1 MPGQLNKAIQAATKQ
16 VIADLGNAFNSS
28 ITFTKKTS
36 GLYNTATGNYFTTDT
51 TFSNIK
57 VPIEFIR
64 AEEDEGKEMR
74 EVKLYITPD
83 LIGNNQIDLDDEIT
97 LTYAGSTVV
106 AKIYNV
112 KTNQGES
119 VYLYTVLAR
128 F

>member
-1 MPGQLNKAIQAATKQ
+1 MPGQIDKLLKAATKQ
-16 VIADLGNAFNSS
+16 ALAELGTALNST

-36 GLYNTATGNYFTTDT
+36 GIYNTSTGAYSTTDT
-51 TFSNIK
+51 SFANLK
-57 VPIEFIR
+57 VPVEFIR
-64 AEEDEGKEMR
+64 SEEDEGKEMR
-74 EVKLYITPD
+74 QVKVFITPD
-83 LIGNNQIDLDDEIT
+83 LINNNQIDLDDEIT

-112 KTNQGES
+112 KTEQGES

>member
-16 VIADLGNAFNSS
+16 VIADLGDAFNSS

-64 AEEDEGKEMR
+64 SSEETGFQENVARM
-74 EVKLYITPD
+74 YITPD
-83 LIGNNQIDLDDEIT
+83 LIGDSQPLLQDEIT
-97 LTYAGSTVV
+97 LTYAGSSRAAQIVEFRTY
-106 AKIYNV
+106 KGG
-112 KTNQGES
+112 QE
-119 VYLYTVLAR
+119 YLYIVQVR